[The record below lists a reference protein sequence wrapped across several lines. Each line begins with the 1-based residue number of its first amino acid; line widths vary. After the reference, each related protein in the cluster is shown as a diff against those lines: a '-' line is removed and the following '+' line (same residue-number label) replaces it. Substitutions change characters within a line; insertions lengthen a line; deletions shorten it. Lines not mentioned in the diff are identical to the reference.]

1 MFDSGR
7 HSSPTQPHA
16 ATVSNG
22 SETAFSLGTPFSP
35 MRCMLT
41 FCYVLA
47 MVSFVLVGFGY
58 Y

>member
-1 MFDSGR
+1 MFNNGKR
-7 HSSPTQPHA
+7 NLPKHPHA
-16 ATVSNG
+16 ATVPD
-22 SETAFSLGTPFSP
+22 ETIFSLGAPFSP
-35 MRCMLT
+35 MRYMLT